1 MTHTLDT
8 TLTLD
13 NILDYVHSIVETHA
27 EYAQLPQEMRDLY
40 EDAQQKLWEEQM
52 AYNEMCQRE
61 DEAEEKRKEEARL
74 QAVWDAVDN
83 GSSSSPSGAW

>member
-1 MTHTLDT
+1 MTDTFDT

-13 NILDYVHSIVETHA
+13 NILDYVHSIIDTHA

-40 EDAQQKLWEEQM
+40 EEAQEIEWKRQM
-52 AYNEMCQRE
+52 EWNEKCQRE
-61 DEAEEKRKEEARL
+61 DEERARQAEQARL

-83 GSSSSPSGAW
+83 GSSSSPNGTW

>member
-1 MTHTLDT
+1 MTHTFDT

-27 EYAQLPQEMRDLY
+27 EYAQLPQDIRDLY
-40 EDAQQKLWEEQM
+40 EDAQEIEWNRQM
-52 AYNEMCQRE
+52 AWNEKCQRE
-61 DEAEEKRKEEARL
+61 DEERARQAEQARL

>member
-8 TLTLD
+8 
-13 NILDYVHSIVETHA
+13 ILDYVHSIVHTH
-27 EYAQLPQEMRDLY
+27 EQYAQLPQDIRDLY

-52 AYNEMCQRE
+52 AWNEKCQRE
-61 DEAEEKRKEEARL
+61 DEERARQAEQARL

-83 GSSSSPSGAW
+83 GCSSSPNGTW

>member
-1 MTHTLDT
+1 MTDIFDT

-13 NILDYVHSIVETHA
+13 NIHDYVHSIVDTHA

-40 EDAQQKLWEEQM
+40 EEAQQILWEEQM
-52 AYNEMCQRE
+52 AWNEKCQRE
-61 DEAEEKRKEEARL
+61 DEERARQAEQARL

-83 GSSSSPSGAW
+83 GSSSSPNGTW